1 MAQDIPWE
9 EQSSGGKKVYR
20 VKQSQSCYLSSC
32 FGRCSGEVVTSVI
45 IGQDKQVIVAWPVSC
60 LVGLCC
66 FLGQF
71 QSLVLKGLSSVPT
84 FLDSKVAGSRAEWLR
99 AKTTIQNGNRC
110 QAFLLFLVNLW
121 AQVRSQCFS
130 AKKKKS
136 NLSTPYMVSAQ
147 VCIITSL
154 QIMMIVPNT

>member
-84 FLDSKVAGSRAEWLR
+84 FLDSKVAAG
-99 AKTTIQNGNRC
+99 QNGLEQR
-110 QAFLLFLVNLW
+110 QQYKMETDAKLFSCSWLI
-121 AQVRSQCFS
+121 CGP
-130 AKKKKS
+130 K
-136 NLSTPYMVSAQ
+136 
-147 VCIITSL
+147 
-154 QIMMIVPNT
+154 